1 MNISINAEK
10 ILKQT
15 QQLFPIK
22 VLKKL
27 EIEGTYLK
35 IIMAVFNKP
44 ITKIMLNGEKEKSFP
59 LKSGIKQVCPFSPLL
74 LNVVVEFLAKATRQ
88 DKG

>member
-1 MNISINAEK
+1 
-10 ILKQT
+10 
-15 QQLFPIK
+15 
-22 VLKKL
+22 
-27 EIEGTYLK
+27 
-35 IIMAVFNKP
+35 
-44 ITKIMLNGEKEKSFP
+44 MLNGEKEKSFP